1 MMVALGPK
9 TNVVLVTTM
18 APFELR
24 VSQPDESRR
33 FCRAR
38 LCRAF
43 YALFNVC
50 VFEFCIFFPLS
61 WLIFMCGNNWEPPRI
76 VLGAAG
82 APKGILGGIL
92 CTRKCLF
99 KKFKN
104 HEKQLW
110 MSPLTDVDEI
120 GRTLCTTT
128 PSVWICQNACFVM
141 FYLCL
146 LGYPVEPFS
155 TQRLGVGSPFSCP
168 WMMVLQLWA

>member
-18 APFELR
+18 APFGLR

-61 WLIFMCGNNWEPPRI
+61 WLIFHVWEQ
-76 VLGAAG
+76 LGTTKDRFG
-82 APKGILGGIL
+82 CSWGTQGH
-92 CTRKCLF
+92 F
-99 KKFKN
+99 
-104 HEKQLW
+104 
-110 MSPLTDVDEI
+110 
-120 GRTLCTTT
+120 GRYSMHT
-128 PSVWICQNACFVM
+128 
-141 FYLCL
+141 
-146 LGYPVEPFS
+146 
-155 TQRLGVGSPFSCP
+155 
-168 WMMVLQLWA
+168 